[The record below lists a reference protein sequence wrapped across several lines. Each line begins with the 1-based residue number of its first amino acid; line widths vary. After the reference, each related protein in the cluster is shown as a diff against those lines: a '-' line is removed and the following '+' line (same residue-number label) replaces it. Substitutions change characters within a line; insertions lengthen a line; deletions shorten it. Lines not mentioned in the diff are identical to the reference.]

1 MLPTSST
8 MPQPLVV
15 QPYQPDIITI
25 FCMKYFCSDH
35 LCHGSHSTSPPHL
48 ESWGPILI
56 AVKACFALLCA
67 HLFILHICSCI
78 VVCLCICIFH
88 IRILY
93 KQSTSSSG
101 WSHGSPILIEV
112 CAHLFVFL
120 YLFLFVYVICVFC
133 AFVFLCICIL
143 HISITSAPTYLLIWS
158 HKGPILI
165 ALHPPR
171 ASLYFHMQWQ
181 NRSWRRPAEEVKAYF
196 CLRNIS
202 VFVYFVFLYLCISY
216 FFPPDEMEDGGI
228 QLGQ

>member
-1 MLPTSST
+1 MYIS
-8 MPQPLVV
+8 
-15 QPYQPDIITI
+15 YQ
-25 FCMKYFCSDH
+25 YNER
-35 LCHGSHSTSPPHL
+35 STSPPHL

-67 HLFILHICSCI
+67 HLFILHFCSCI

-181 NRSWRRPAEEVKAYF
+181 NRSWRRPAEEVKSLFLFAQYF
-196 CLRNIS
+196 CICVFRIS
-202 VFVYFVFLYLCISY
+202 VSVYFIFLS
-216 FFPPDEMEDGGI
+216 P
-228 QLGQ
+228 

>member
-1 MLPTSST
+1 MSLYLYIS
-8 MPQPLVV
+8 
-15 QPYQPDIITI
+15 YQDIIQAE
-25 FCMKYFCSDH
+25 H
-35 LCHGSHSTSPPHL
+35 LL
-48 ESWGPILI
+48 IWMESWEPH
-56 AVKACFALLCA
+56 FDR
-67 HLFILHICSCI
+67 S
-78 VVCLCICIFH
+78 
-88 IRILY
+88 
-93 KQSTSSSG
+93 
-101 WSHGSPILIEV
+101 V
-112 CAHLFVFL
+112 CAHVCFL
-120 YLFLFVYVICVFC
+120 YLFLCVYAICVFC

-228 QLGQ
+228 QLGQWKPVDDFHQQAEAHWELKAVESLWKHQRKLSRKQPRQHLKNRRKQWKGHQKSISVRKL